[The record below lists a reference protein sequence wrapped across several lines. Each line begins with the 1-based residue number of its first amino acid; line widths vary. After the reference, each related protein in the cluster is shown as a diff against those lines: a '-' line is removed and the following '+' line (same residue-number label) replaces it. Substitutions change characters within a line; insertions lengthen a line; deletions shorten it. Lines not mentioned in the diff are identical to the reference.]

1 MGSTPV
7 DRVVHQLR
15 GDVDGLYELA
25 NNTNRE
31 VKSTN
36 GLARGVDQRLRRLE
50 KTSGRQ
56 FGLLL
61 VTQRQHGHRLE
72 GMESGFGDVG
82 TAMSRHSE
90 ILDETVSRLATLEV
104 VVGGVAGRTNV
115 LTDRVDGLSGR
126 IDGLTGQMDGL
137 TEGVDGLAGRV
148 DGLTERVG
156 GLTGRVDGLTERFDG
171 LTARVDGLTGQVDGL
186 TERVDGLAEQ
196 VDGLTGRVDDLTE
209 KVDGLI
215 VRVSRLEDQMVQLTA
230 AVHQNSVTLDL
241 VVELLRKQQFVPHE
255 VDGVAGG

>member
-15 GDVDGLYELA
+15 GDVDGLYELT

-72 GMESGFGDVG
+72 GVESRFGDVAAQLNQVG
-82 TAMSRHSE
+82 TAMDRHSE
-90 ILDETVSRLATLEV
+90 VLDETVSRLATLEI
-104 VVGGVAGRTNV
+104 VVGGVAGRTTA
-115 LTDRVDGLSGR
+115 LTDQVDGLSGR
-126 IDGLTGQMDGL
+126 IDGLTGHLNGLGGRVDGL
-137 TEGVDGLAGRV
+137 AGQMNGLAGRV
-148 DGLTERVG
+148 DGLADRM
-156 GLTGRVDGLTERFDG
+156 DGLTVGVSGLTEQMDG
-171 LTARVDGLTGQVDGL
+171 LTVRA
-186 TERVDGLAEQ
+186 
-196 VDGLTGRVDDLTE
+196 DGLTGRMDGLTE
-209 KVDGLI
+209 QVEGLTGRMDGL
-215 VRVSRLEDQMVQLTA
+215 
-230 AVHQNSVTLDL
+230 
-241 VVELLRKQQFVPHE
+241 
-255 VDGVAGG
+255 AGC